1 VSLGLP
7 ADNTSSNWLQSAQDA
22 EIEVNGVAVTR
33 STNTITDAVDGL
45 TFNLYAPT
53 TSSTV
58 GGVTTYTPARIDLAR
73 DTSGITAKVEALVK
87 AYNELE
93 ENLTIL
99 GDRDSEVEEFGGSL
113 ANDSFLRSVRTQVRS
128 LLISDSSA
136 PGTTIK
142 AARDIGLS
150 FDRDG
155 VLQLDKT
162 KLESGLQT
170 YFSEVA
176 QVFTANVSNQSIYSP
191 AAGGIAGDAVK
202 ALDAMMRTTGVV
214 TQRTTSAQDQVKRH
228 KADLEKLEAQME
240 KLLARYVQQFASMES
255 IVGNSNSLR
264 ESLKGTFEG
273 LANAYNN

>member
-1 VSLGLP
+1 
-7 ADNTSSNWLQSAQDA
+7 
-22 EIEVNGVAVTR
+22 
-33 STNTITDAVDGL
+33 
-45 TFNLYAPT
+45 
-53 TSSTV
+53 
-58 GGVTTYTPARIDLAR
+58 
-73 DTSGITAKVEALVK
+73 
-87 AYNELE
+87 
-93 ENLTIL
+93 
-99 GDRDSEVEEFGGSL
+99 
-113 ANDSFLRSVRTQVRS
+113 
-128 LLISDSSA
+128 
-136 PGTTIK
+136 
-142 AARDIGLS
+142 
-150 FDRDG
+150 
-155 VLQLDKT
+155 VLQLDKD
-162 KLESGLQT
+162 KLTSGLQN